1 MYTIMTT
8 PLPTLLDDIAL
19 NTLVNQVVSSQRDLN
34 NNLQTAI
41 VQCVLASK
49 ANGNLN
55 ALSFLVN
62 GLLQHGK
69 RKHFKNIETYI
80 KDHTPIKFSQNKDA
94 QGKPLMHANGE
105 PNLKCKMRTKYT
117 ESDWKIEAML
127 ETTWQAY
134 AKPKKE
140 SEAKEFS
147 FTDTIKKAVT
157 KLDKLL
163 AEGGDPAYMDNLRLQ
178 RALAT
183 QALTAMGL

>member
-1 MYTIMTT
+1 MSN
-8 PLPTLLDDIAL
+8 PLPTLLDDLAL
-19 NTLVNQVVSSQRDLN
+19 NTLVNQVVTAQRDLQG
-34 NNLQTAI
+34 NLQTCI
-41 VQCVLASK
+41 VQCVLAAK

-80 KDHTPIKFSQNKDA
+80 KDHTPIKFTHNKSV
-94 QGKPLMHANGE
+94 QGQPLNHANGE
-105 PNLKCKMRTKYT
+105 PLLKVKLRSKYV
-117 ESDWKIEAML
+117 ESDWKLDDML
-127 ETTWQAY
+127 ATTWGEY

-147 FTDTIKKAVT
+147 FTDTIKKAVA

-163 AEGGDPAYMDNLRLQ
+163 SEGGDPAYMDNLRMQ
-178 RALAT
+178 RALAK
-183 QALTAMGL
+183 QAMDALGLTA